1 MTFATLS
8 RRVEL
13 GTVSSDISVVVRAPV
28 TGVVLVIAVAI
39 GDAVGIGDELVVVES
54 MKMEIPIE
62 SPTAGRVAGIDVVVG
77 WAVSEGDVLVTIQ

>member
-39 GDAVGIGDELVVVES
+39 GDAVGIGDELGSVQSGAE
-54 MKMEIPIE
+54 
-62 SPTAGRVAGIDVVVG
+62 RRLAGIDVVVG
-77 WAVSEGDVLVTIQ
+77 KAVSEGDVLVTFQ